1 MKKFTLTLIA
11 VVSMFLAVG
20 VWQLSTVYREN
31 QAATRPQRIVAAE
44 LENVKQAELN
54 QIQVQQAK
62 ATAPAAA
69 ITPYFLL
76 IIASIAVTIGAAVA
90 WQRLYKKPLV
100 RPDEHGRLPVSR
112 DLLTSMERQ
121 TEALMLTM
129 QTMQQAAQIQIAQAT
144 ATARLADQMKITI
157 TSARPAAVEL
167 PTPVPIIAELP
178 APPVL
183 TLPDNIGLQDVLP
196 RVSPHYLAY
205 GVLANGDILEMPLA
219 GSYHGL
225 RAGDTRTGK
234 SNAIDSEICQ
244 LHHMAARGTPLR
256 LYAAD
261 YKRELKA
268 TWDRSPLFAGGIET
282 DAQGVIDILD
292 YLVNGSDGILHRQDT
307 FASVGAEH
315 NRIIRNIGDYERITH
330 ERMAISV
337 LFVDEINALLESSS
351 GKQAGEL
358 ESLLKIAL
366 QTGAASGMY
375 IQGGAQYLSSA
386 VMGRDASKQFVNRQY
401 FGQWDTTAIS
411 MLFGS
416 VKTIDESSKRLIT
429 GGKGRGLARTVTSQ
443 GVQPFQ
449 SLRCDE
455 QDILHAIHI
464 VTHGQSKTR
473 IIDTI
478 STPLQSPKTPLL
490 ATPDNVPAMPQIAP
504 VVAGESIDTGNVNAA
519 DSITVPELE
528 RVQIMALAK
537 AGIARNVICKQ
548 LYGSV
553 NGREYAKIKAVLG
566 ATQ

>member
-1 MKKFTLTLIA
+1 MKKFTFTLIA
-11 VVSMFLAVG
+11 VVSVFLAVG
-20 VWQLSTVYREN
+20 AWQLSTVYREN

-54 QIQVQQAK
+54 AITLQQAR

-69 ITPYFLL
+69 ATPYIFL
-76 IIASIAVTIGAAVA
+76 IALSVAAAIGAMVA
-90 WQRLYKKPLV
+90 YDRLYRRPLV
-100 RPDEHGRLPVSR
+100 KLNSVPVSR
-112 DLLTSMERQ
+112 NLLTDHAEQ
-121 TEALMLTM
+121 ALMVTFQAL
-129 QTMQQAAQIQIAQAT
+129 QQAAQVQIAHANAMHRLADEVRIT
-144 ATARLADQMKITI
+144 VTSSATAR
-157 TSARPAAVEL
+157 SAEL
-167 PTPVPIIAELP
+167 PVASAPITAELP
-178 APPVL
+178 AP
-183 TLPDNIGLQDVLP
+183 LPLALPENIGLQDVLY
-196 RVSPHYLAY
+196 RVSPHHLAY

-244 LHHMAARGTPLR
+244 LHYMAAHGTPLR

-268 TWDRSPLFAGGIET
+268 TWDRSPLFVGGIET

-292 YLVNGSDGILHRQDT
+292 YLVNGSDGILQRQDT
-307 FASVGAEH
+307 FAQVGAEQ
-315 NRIIRNIGDYERITH
+315 NRIIRNIGDYERITNK
-330 ERMAISV
+330 RMAISV

-351 GKQAGEL
+351 GKQTGEL

-366 QTGAASGMY
+366 QTGAASGVY

-401 FGQWDTTAIS
+401 FGQWDTTAIN

-416 VKTIDESSKRLIT
+416 VKTIDETSKLLIT
-429 GGKGRGLARTVTSQ
+429 GGKGRGLARTVTSH

-455 QDILHAIHI
+455 QDILHAIQI
-464 VTHGQSKTR
+464 VNNGQSKTR
-473 IIDTI
+473 AIDTI
-478 STPLQSPKTPLL
+478 STPLQSPETPLL
-490 ATPDNVPAMPQIAP
+490 PSPDNVPAMPRIAP
-504 VVAGESIDTGNVNAA
+504 VVAVKNVDTGNVNAA
-519 DSITVPELE
+519 DVITVPELE
-528 RVQIMALAK
+528 RVQIIALAQ
-537 AGIARNVICKQ
+537 AGIARNAICKQ